1 MKEIICKLNPSDDFT
16 VPSAFR
22 SINLT
27 EKTDYFYNFW
37 DDQKRKLYQVAEP
50 FTRSAVDLFNI
61 SLMVYY
67 ADRMVLRGNEADGWT
82 RSIKIYMPVLEL
94 DIWNGNKHL
103 LEEMLS
109 FLSGD
114 LWKFE
119 FRTRS
124 LNEIEEKASK
134 GIQRQRQ
141 KFNPDAIC
149 MLSGGLDSFI
159 GAIDLLE
166 SSKNVCFVS
175 HYGGGKGVKEYQ
187 NQIIDKLINEY
198 SLSAYNFFG
207 FHAAPVK
214 KDKSMPVEQTTR
226 TRSFMFFAHAIIL
239 GSGMNKEIKLY
250 IPENGLISLNIPMNT
265 TRLGSSSTRTTHPF
279 YMGRLQELLNN
290 IGLRTT
296 LVNPYQFK
304 TKGEMIV
311 ECRNHQFLV
320 NHISTTMSCSH
331 PDPRWEGYT
340 SASHCGTCL
349 PCVIRRASILK
360 ANVTDQSTYR
370 DPNFQHGHQAQ
381 MELLS
386 YKVGLKDFENDV
398 ISHKLKIQLAGPIKN
413 DISEFAAVYAR
424 GMNELKSL
432 IQNY

>member
-124 LNEIEEKASK
+124 LNEIE
-134 GIQRQRQ
+134 
-141 KFNPDAIC
+141 
-149 MLSGGLDSFI
+149 
-159 GAIDLLE
+159 
-166 SSKNVCFVS
+166 
-175 HYGGGKGVKEYQ
+175 
-187 NQIIDKLINEY
+187 
-198 SLSAYNFFG
+198 
-207 FHAAPVK
+207 
-214 KDKSMPVEQTTR
+214 
-226 TRSFMFFAHAIIL
+226 
-239 GSGMNKEIKLY
+239 
-250 IPENGLISLNIPMNT
+250 
-265 TRLGSSSTRTTHPF
+265 
-279 YMGRLQELLNN
+279 
-290 IGLRTT
+290 
-296 LVNPYQFK
+296 
-304 TKGEMIV
+304 
-311 ECRNHQFLV
+311 
-320 NHISTTMSCSH
+320 
-331 PDPRWEGYT
+331 
-340 SASHCGTCL
+340 
-349 PCVIRRASILK
+349 
-360 ANVTDQSTYR
+360 
-370 DPNFQHGHQAQ
+370 
-381 MELLS
+381 
-386 YKVGLKDFENDV
+386 
-398 ISHKLKIQLAGPIKN
+398 
-413 DISEFAAVYAR
+413 
-424 GMNELKSL
+424 
-432 IQNY
+432 